1 MVQLYPNKY
10 NFEDVDYAAMNSYMT
25 FLVNR
30 FAPMKVEELLRDYA
44 EEYSYLIDVTSSLF
58 EEIGDVFDDLDI
70 LPFNVEDIHRFLIKA
85 RAKR

>member
-1 MVQLYPNKY
+1 
-10 NFEDVDYAAMNSYMT
+10 
-25 FLVNR
+25 
-30 FAPMKVEELLRDYA
+30 MKVEELLRDYA